1 MRSASRQC
9 LRGLKRPPAPV
20 SATGLPRYF
29 SCITSSSSTLIDS
42 EVQTQSTT
50 PAPLP
55 PQGPQPNIDIKH
67 IRQNVELHSK
77 NCVRRNYG
85 AMAGFPAR
93 ILDIHRQLQALMTE
107 NRTLRESAN
116 RARKT
121 MAASRDV
128 SHESDTADRDHIL
141 EEARNVKQK
150 LAAAKA
156 TEVAL
161 NEEMQRL
168 ALALPN
174 LTSQETPD
182 GQDFVVL
189 SYINCDGVAAEGSE
203 SAGKPVDDSGS
214 ALSSSIVLR
223 TTPDCWR
230 SHVDIGTDLGLLDF
244 PAAAA
249 ASGWGWYYLLGDGAR
264 LEQALIQYA
273 LHVAHRHG
281 WQLVSPPSIV
291 RSGIAAACGFQPR
304 DQGGEQQTYSI
315 QGMPLSLTA
324 TAEIP
329 LAALYADATI
339 DVSPEKPI
347 RRAAVSRCY
356 RAEAGS
362 RGASTKGLYR
372 VHEFTKVEM
381 FAWTSPE
388 LDDATDVY
396 NELVDIQTEI
406 LSSLG
411 LLCRVLEMPATDL
424 GASAYR
430 KIDIEAFFPSRCRA
444 TKDGVSPS
452 AFDYSSGWGE
462 VTSASICTDY
472 QTRRLATRTRNGT
485 PAFPWTLNGT
495 ALAVPRIIAAILEN
509 GWDDAT
515 KTVAIPECL
524 QPWMDGQQKLGST
537 QP

>member
-1 MRSASRQC
+1 MAAHLYLRAYSSAPSSEAAADSTQQAQ
-9 LRGLKRPPAPV
+9 APS
-20 SATGLPRYF
+20 SATA
-29 SCITSSSSTLIDS
+29 SS
-42 EVQTQSTT
+42 
-50 PAPLP
+50 
-55 PQGPQPNIDIKH
+55 QGPQPNIDIKH
-67 IRQNVELHSK
+67 IRQNVELHEE
-77 NCVRRNYG
+77 NCVRRNYR
-85 AMAGFPAR
+85 AMAEYPSR
-93 ILDIHRQLQALMTE
+93 ISEIHKQLQTQMKE
-107 NRTLRESAN
+107 NRSLRESAN

-121 MAASRDV
+121 MAAAK
-128 SHESDTADRDHIL
+128 ESSEENDADREEFL
-141 EEARNVKQK
+141 EEARNIKQR

-156 TEVAL
+156 SEAAL
-161 NEEMQRL
+161 HEEIQRL
-168 ALALPN
+168 AIALPN
-174 LTSQETPD
+174 LTSDETPD
-182 GQDFVVL
+182 GEEVAVL
-189 SYINCDGVAAEGSE
+189 SYINCDGVIPEGSQD
-203 SAGKPVDDSGS
+203 AGKPFNESDP
-214 ALSSSIVLR
+214 SSSTSIVLR
-223 TTPDCWR
+223 TTPEKWR

-273 LHVAHRHG
+273 LAVAHRHG
-281 WQLVSPPSIV
+281 WQVVSPPSIV

-304 DQGGEQQTYSI
+304 DQGGEQQTYAI
-315 QGMPLSLTA
+315 EGMPLSLTA

-381 FAWTSPE
+381 FAWTSPD

-396 NELVDIQTEI
+396 DELVDVQTEI

-411 LLCRVLEMPATDL
+411 LPCRVLEMPATDL

-430 KIDIEAFFPSRCRA
+430 KIDIEAFFPSRCR
-444 TKDGVSPS
+444 TLKDGNKSD
-452 AFDYSSGWGE
+452 AYDYSTGWGE

-472 QTRRLATRTRNGT
+472 QTRRLATRTRTGT
-485 PAFPWTLNGT
+485 GASIQSAFPWTLNGT

-509 GWDDAT
+509 GWDEAT

-524 QPWMDGQQKLGST
+524 WPWMDGQEKLGKIE
-537 QP
+537 

>member
-1 MRSASRQC
+1 
-9 LRGLKRPPAPV
+9 
-20 SATGLPRYF
+20 
-29 SCITSSSSTLIDS
+29 
-42 EVQTQSTT
+42 
-50 PAPLP
+50 
-55 PQGPQPNIDIKH
+55 
-67 IRQNVELHSK
+67 
-77 NCVRRNYG
+77 
-85 AMAGFPAR
+85 MAGFPAR